1 MATKGA
7 GDAVN
12 SLPLVDLSNANV
24 TLPDYI
30 LFKPGKNG
38 RFLILSYY

>member
-1 MATKGA
+1 MATKGVV
-7 GDAVN
+7 DSVN

-30 LFKPGKNG
+30 LFKPGMKNK
-38 RFLILSYY
+38 LEPC